1 MTKGSRGVSM
11 VEVYYYVPIE
21 ELENA
26 VECGLKLSKWYDKEV
41 LIGLERTKCISAL
54 LNLKMILKNTTGQT
68 KMY

>member
-1 MTKGSRGVSM
+1 M

-41 LIGLERTKCISAL
+41 LIG
-54 LNLKMILKNTTGQT
+54 
-68 KMY
+68 